1 MRTKTAPQS
10 THPEATAPDDSD
22 FEVVVRRK
30 AQNQASAAPI
40 VPANRLADGI
50 GTVLVVAAIATAL
63 GWAIGDRT
71 GQAGAK
77 ARIEAS
83 DRSAAIAK
91 LQTEKLT
98 AEKAQFC
105 QGGPKP

>member
-1 MRTKTAPQS
+1 MLTKTAQAQ
-10 THPEATAPDDSD
+10 THPEALEQDNSD
-22 FEVVVRRK
+22 FEVVVRPRNRST
-30 AQNQASAAPI
+30 AAAPVI
-40 VPANRLADGI
+40 PANRLADGI

-83 DRSAAIAK
+83 ERSAQLAK
-91 LQTEKLT
+91 QQAETLT
-98 AEKAQFC
+98 NQKAQFC